1 MGNILNFNHCSAL
14 EPTCVLLT
22 FQLHLQLEQLA
33 ARTRFQAGFPS
44 DCVEE
49 FTLAL
54 AKNLPASSLAPPK
67 MQMLS
72 HVQLRNDSI

>member
-1 MGNILNFNHCSAL
+1 MGNIPNYNHYSAP
-14 EPTCVLLT
+14 EPTCILLT

-33 ARTRFQAGFPS
+33 ARTRFHLAPS
-44 DCVEE
+44 DSVEE
-49 FTLAL
+49 FTLSL